1 MALEIAFALLAAF
14 VFFPSGIL
22 KVFAAPTRG
31 LVTATLVANF
41 ISLAVIVGLVLCL
54 IGGLRLS
61 GLGLRSSDLPIA
73 VVLTVS
79 VWIGVNAIEG
89 AWQAV
94 ADGAVS
100 WGGEWQELGVTAVI
114 GALLAQLFG
123 NALYEE
129 ILFRG
134 VLLRQTYWRLKTT
147 RLTNLQTLAIAIAIS
162 QSVFALIHLPILLS
176 GGMSPIAVFSQLPAI
191 FVAGSAF
198 AVLYARSDNLM
209 LCVGIHALA
218 NKPTLLVTD
227 RFGLPDNLVFAT
239 VMCLILAAFWGT
251 KRVRR

>member
-1 MALEIAFALLAAF
+1 MFPRAGSNSTLSLWILALAMALEIAFALLAAF
-14 VFFPSGIL
+14 VLFPSGIL

-31 LVTATLVANF
+31 LVTATLGANF

-61 GLGLRSSDLPIA
+61 DLGLRGSDLPIA

-100 WGGEWQELGVTAVI
+100 WGGEWQGLGVTAVI

-134 VLLRQTYWRLKTT
+134 VLLRQTYWRLETT

-162 QSVFALIHLPILLS
+162 QSVFALIHLPIS
-176 GGMSPIAVFSQLPAI
+176 AKRRHVTNCGVFS
-191 FVAGSAF
+191 VA
-198 AVLYARSDNLM
+198 SDIR
-209 LCVGIHALA
+209 C
-218 NKPTLLVTD
+218 
-227 RFGLPDNLVFAT
+227 R
-239 VMCLILAAFWGT
+239 
-251 KRVRR
+251 KRVRCSLCTKRQSDVVRRHPCLSKQTDAARDRSLWSS